1 MPTGTEVWE
10 EVASSWEQER
20 GTIAVR
26 AYSDA
31 VNRALLERWLP
42 ARVGTVLKTDLFDEA
57 TA

>member
-42 ARVGTVLKTDLFDEA
+42 ARVGSHRSSGARV
-57 TA
+57 TASE